1 MVLKINAFSPIT
13 WLKVANEYEQ
23 KKKKLSNVINE
34 SNVKLFDILSRLCVD
49 LFLKKAGRDL
59 LSKHDAVMES
69 VVDKEKLMECT
80 RGNPVICKQVSVFHH
95 HKNELNKLKIYLAF
109 PNKFIINTWTV
120 I

>member
-23 KKKKLSNVINE
+23 KKNKLSNVINE

-49 LFLKKAGRDL
+49 LFLKKTGRDL

-80 RGNPVICKQVSVFHH
+80 RDS
-95 HKNELNKLKIYLAF
+95 YL
-109 PNKFIINTWTV
+109 
-120 I
+120 

>member
-1 MVLKINAFSPIT
+1 MNRMLNCLIFFQDCALTCF
-13 WLKVANEYEQ
+13 W
-23 KKKKLSNVINE
+23 KKT
-34 SNVKLFDILSRLCVD
+34 
-49 LFLKKAGRDL
+49 GRDL
-59 LSKHDAVMES
+59 LSKNDAVMES

-120 I
+120 K

>member
-1 MVLKINAFSPIT
+1 MNT
-13 WLKVANEYEQ
+13 N
-23 KKKKLSNVINE
+23 KKTLSNVINE
-34 SNVKLFDILSRLCVD
+34 SNVKLFDTLSRLCVD
-49 LFLKKAGRDL
+49 LFLKKTGRDL

-80 RGNPVICKQVSVFHH
+80 RGNPVICKQVRVFDH

-120 I
+120 RLINKK